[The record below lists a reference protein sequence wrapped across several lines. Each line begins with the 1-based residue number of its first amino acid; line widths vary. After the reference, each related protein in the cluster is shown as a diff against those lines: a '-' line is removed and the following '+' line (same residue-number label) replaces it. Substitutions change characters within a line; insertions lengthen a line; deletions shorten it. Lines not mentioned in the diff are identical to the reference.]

1 MSSSRI
7 TLFPDY
13 HVAAPPRLAIDI
25 SYSFYLCSV
34 CVAKICFSYFRIRFF
49 PGKSFCGSLR
59 SFSRMSATCK
69 ISRITP
75 NPWLQFQ
82 IPDYNFVPDYRN
94 TYPGQ
99 YPGLESTTQCYIR
112 QDVRGTKNSHFAKKL
127 SFWCN
132 FIMVL
137 LCFPLENQRTN

>member
-99 YPGLESTTQCYIR
+99 YPGLESTTQLSRRYNAEFSFR
-112 QDVRGTKNSHFAKKL
+112 SAKWKVL
-127 SFWCN
+127 CQHRSEFW
-132 FIMVL
+132 VQV
-137 LCFPLENQRTN
+137 LCFWIATN